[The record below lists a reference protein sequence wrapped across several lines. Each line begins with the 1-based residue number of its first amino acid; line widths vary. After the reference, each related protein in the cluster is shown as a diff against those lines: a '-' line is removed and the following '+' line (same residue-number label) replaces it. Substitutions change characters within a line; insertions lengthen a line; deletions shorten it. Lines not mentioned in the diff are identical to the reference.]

1 MFDNSN
7 RICYLEEVWDLETI
21 MNLFI
26 KERDQILQN
35 NETILKLNFGSR
47 DCGRCNKNIIF
58 HQSGNLRATESLDGI
73 LTGEDAWF
81 GPDNTA
87 YSFFVLDLGCF
98 KRISGVYLQN
108 LISEDR
114 GTKTFRMYFYDEEG
128 ENITQIETDIDIL
141 EQYNVENTGQVFV
154 EFNENIEAKF
164 LVFQIISFYGEGGG
178 LSFFEEYESLN
189 PGTFL
194 KNINLLFFNLYFFS
208 M

>member
-1 MFDNSN
+1 MFDDSN
-7 RICYLEEVWDLETI
+7 QVCYLTDTFLDQDI
-21 MNLFI
+21 MIMAIMMAMVDPFYVD
-26 KERDQILQN
+26 EYMTN
-35 NETILKLNFGSR
+35 NELAILRLSFGSR
-47 DCGRCNKNIIF
+47 DCGRCNKSIIF
-58 HQSGNLRATESLDGI
+58 HQSGNVSPTESVDGI
-73 LTGEDAWF
+73 LTGDGSGSAWLA
-81 GPDNTA
+81 PDNTA
-87 YSFFVLDLGCF
+87 FSFFVVDFGCF

-108 LISEDR
+108 LIREDR

-189 PGTFL
+189 PGKL
-194 KNINLLFFNLYFFS
+194 
-208 M
+208 